1 MRGEFVDVGGT
12 RLYYYAAG
20 SRGSGEPIVLIHG
33 FPTSSHLWRDVV
45 PLLPSGRRVV
55 VLDLLGYGRSDRP
68 MERDLSIKGHA
79 DRVIALLDALRIQ
92 YAAVVGHDLGGGIAQ
107 YLAVRH
113 PTRVERLCL
122 IDSVGFDEW
131 PTRQIRMAK
140 ATLPLT
146 RHLPTTWIL
155 SALRSEME
163 RGYAQEVRG
172 ARSIDIYIRPFCS
185 PEGRDVLVEHL
196 EALDPEETVALSPRL
211 GEIMAP
217 TAVITGAHDPFLAS
231 HVARQLH
238 EAIPHS
244 TLDVIPD
251 VRHFTP
257 EESPDAIST
266 IMEQWLKRER

>member
-20 SRGSGEPIVLIHG
+20 SRGAGEPIVLIHG

-68 MERDLSIKGHA
+68 MDHDLSIRGHA
-79 DRVIALLDALRIQ
+79 ERVIALLDALRIQ
-92 YAAVVGHDLGGGIAQ
+92 YAAIVGHDLGGGIAQ

-122 IDSVGFDEW
+122 IDSVAFDEW
-131 PTRQIRMAK
+131 PTRQIKMAK

-146 RHLPTTWIL
+146 RLLPTTWIL

-196 EALDPEETVALSPRL
+196 EALDPEETVALGPRL

-217 TAVITGAHDPFLAS
+217 TAVITGAHDPFFAS
-231 HVARQLH
+231 HLARQLH

-257 EESPDAIST
+257 EEAPEAIST
-266 IMEQWLKRER
+266 IMEQWLTRDR

>member
-20 SRGSGEPIVLIHG
+20 TRGAGEPIVLIHG

-45 PLLPSGRRVV
+45 PLLPDGRRVV

-68 MERDLSIKGHA
+68 QNHDLSLKGHA
-79 DRVIALLDALRIQ
+79 ERVVALLDALRIS
-92 YAAVVGHDLGGGIAQ
+92 YAAIVGHDMGGGIAQ

-163 RGYAQEVRG
+163 RGYPGEARG

-185 PEGRDVLVEHL
+185 PEGRDVLVGHL
-196 EALDPEETVALSPRL
+196 EALDPAETVALAPRL
-211 GEIMAP
+211 AEIMAP
-217 TAVITGAHDPFLAS
+217 TAVITGAHDPFLPPT
-231 HVARQLH
+231 VAKQLH
-238 EAIPHS
+238 EAIPGS
-244 TLDVIPD
+244 TLDIIPD
-251 VRHFTP
+251 VRHFIP
-257 EESPDAIST
+257 EEAPEAIST
-266 IMEQWLKRER
+266 ILDQWLKR

>member
-1 MRGEFVDVGGT
+1 MRGEFVDVGGA

-20 SRGSGEPIVLIHG
+20 SRGAGEPIVLIHG

-45 PLLPSGRRVV
+45 PLLPTGRRVV
-55 VLDLLGYGRSDRP
+55 VLDLLGYGRSDPP

-79 DRVIALLDALRIQ
+79 ERVIALLDALRIQ
-92 YAAVVGHDLGGGIAQ
+92 YAAIVGHDLGGAIAQ

-122 IDSVGFDEW
+122 IDSVAFDEW

-163 RGYAQEVRG
+163 RGYAEDARG

-185 PEGRDVLVEHL
+185 PEGRDVLMEHL
-196 EALDPEETVALSPRL
+196 EALDPEETIALAPRL

-217 TAVITGAHDPFLAS
+217 TAVITGAHDPFLTPA
-231 HVARQLH
+231 VAKQLH
-238 EAIPHS
+238 DAIPGS

-257 EESPDAIST
+257 EEAPEAIST
-266 IMEQWLKRER
+266 ILEQWLKRE

>member
-1 MRGEFVDVGGT
+1 MRGEFVDVGGA

-20 SRGSGEPIVLIHG
+20 SRGAGEPIVLIHG

-68 MERDLSIKGHA
+68 MGKDLSIKGHA
-79 DRVIALLDALRIQ
+79 ERVIALLDALRIQ
-92 YAAVVGHDLGGGIAQ
+92 YVAIVGHDLGGGIAQ

-131 PTRQIRMAK
+131 PTRQIKMAR

-163 RGYAQEVRG
+163 RGYTQESRG
-172 ARSIDIYIRPFCS
+172 ARSMDIYIRPFCS
-185 PEGRDVLVEHL
+185 PEGRDVLMQHL
-196 EALDPEETVALSPRL
+196 EALDPEETVALAPRL

-217 TAVITGAHDPFLAS
+217 TAVITGAHDPFIPQG
-231 HVARQLH
+231 VARQLH
-238 EAIPHS
+238 EAISNS
-244 TLDVIPD
+244 TLDVLPD

-257 EESPDAIST
+257 EESPEAISS

>member
-1 MRGEFVDVGGT
+1 MRGEFVDVGGV

-20 SRGSGEPIVLIHG
+20 SRGAGEPIVLIHG
-33 FPTSSHLWRDVV
+33 FPTSSHLWREVV

-68 MERDLSIKGHA
+68 MDHDLSIKGHA
-79 DRVIALLDALRIQ
+79 ERVIALLDALRIQ
-92 YAAVVGHDLGGGIAQ
+92 YAAIAGHDLGGGIAQ

-131 PTRQIRMAK
+131 PTRQIKMAQ

-163 RGYAQEVRG
+163 RGYTQESRG
-172 ARSIDIYIRPFCS
+172 ERSMDIYIRPFCS
-185 PEGRDVLVEHL
+185 PEGRDVLVQHL
-196 EALDPEETVALSPRL
+196 EALDPEETVALAPRL

-217 TAVITGAHDPFLAS
+217 TAVITGAHDPFINPS
-231 HVARQLH
+231 VARQLH
-238 EAIPHS
+238 EAIPNS
-244 TLDVIPD
+244 TLDVLPD

-257 EESPDAIST
+257 EESPEAIST

>member
-20 SRGSGEPIVLIHG
+20 TRGAGEPIVIIHG
-33 FPTSSHLWRDVV
+33 FPTSSHLWREVV
-45 PLLPSGRRVV
+45 PLLPAGRRVV

-68 MERDLSIKGHA
+68 QEHDLSIKGHA
-79 DRVIALLDALRIQ
+79 ERVIALLDALRIS
-92 YAAVVGHDLGGGIAQ
+92 YAAIVGHDMGGGIAQ

-131 PTRQIRMAK
+131 PSRQIKMAK

-146 RHLPTTWIL
+146 RLLPATWIL
-155 SALRSEME
+155 SALRSELE
-163 RGYAQEVRG
+163 RGYGEENRG

-185 PEGRDVLVEHL
+185 SEGRDVLVEHL
-196 EALDPEETVALSPRL
+196 EALDPEETVALGARL

-217 TAVITGAHDPFLAS
+217 TAVITGAHDPFLPPA
-231 HVARQLH
+231 VAKQLH
-238 EAIPHS
+238 EAIPGS

-257 EESPDAIST
+257 EEAPEAISK
-266 IMEQWLKRER
+266 ILEQWLKRE

>member
-1 MRGEFVDVGGT
+1 MRGEFVDVGGA

-55 VLDLLGYGRSDRP
+55 VVDLLGYGRSDRP

-92 YAAVVGHDLGGGIAQ
+92 YAAIVGHDLGGGIAQ

-131 PTRQIRMAK
+131 PTRQIKMAK

-217 TAVITGAHDPFLAS
+217 TAVITGAHDPFLTP
-231 HVARQLH
+231 HVAKQLH
-238 EAIPHS
+238 EAIPGS

-257 EESPDAIST
+257 EESPEAISA
-266 IMEQWLKRER
+266 IIERWLAREQ

>member
-1 MRGEFVDVGGT
+1 MRGEFVDVGGA

-20 SRGSGEPIVLIHG
+20 SRGAGEPIVLIHG

-79 DRVIALLDALRIQ
+79 ERVIALLDALRIQ
-92 YAAVVGHDLGGGIAQ
+92 YAAIVGHDLGGGIAQ

-131 PTRQIRMAK
+131 PTRQIKMAK

-163 RGYAQEVRG
+163 RGYTQESRG
-172 ARSIDIYIRPFCS
+172 TRSMDIYIRPFCS
-185 PEGRDVLVEHL
+185 PEGRDVLVQHL
-196 EALDPEETVALSPRL
+196 EALDPEETVALEPRL

-217 TAVITGAHDPFLAS
+217 TAVITGAHDPFIIPG
-231 HVARQLH
+231 VARQLH
-238 EAIPHS
+238 EAIPNS
-244 TLDVIPD
+244 TLDVLPD

-257 EESPDAIST
+257 EESPDAISS
-266 IMEQWLKRER
+266 IMDQWLKRER

>member
-20 SRGSGEPIVLIHG
+20 SRGAGEPIVLIHG

-68 MERDLSIKGHA
+68 MEHDLSIRGHA
-79 DRVIALLDALRIQ
+79 ERVIALLDALRIQ
-92 YAAVVGHDLGGGIAQ
+92 YAAIVGHDMGGGIAQ

-122 IDSVGFDEW
+122 IDSVAFDEW
-131 PTRQIRMAK
+131 PTRQIKMAK

-146 RHLPTTWIL
+146 RLLPTTWIL

-163 RGYAQEVRG
+163 RGYAEEARG

-196 EALDPEETVALSPRL
+196 EALDPEETVALGPRL

-238 EAIPHS
+238 EAIPRS

-266 IMEQWLKRER
+266 IMEQWLTRDR